1 MPSKVIVIPARMA
14 STRFPGKPLIDLCG
28 KPMVQWVYEKAISS
42 GAAERVL
49 IATPDQEIYDAATD
63 FGAEAVLTQN
73 DHPTGTDRI
82 AEVALK
88 VEADVYINV
97 QGDEPLIDPNTI
109 RAVATPFLDPSI
121 QMVSAFAS
129 LGKDFEPN
137 PAVVKVVTDLNG
149 MALYFSRFEI
159 PYPRSVRNAAL
170 KGHIGIYGY
179 RRDVLLTYPSWSQ
192 TPLELAESLEQLRFM
207 EHGVRIKMVEVQPSG
222 PGIDTPEQA
231 AEVREMMLK

>member
-1 MPSKVIVIPARMA
+1 MA

-28 KPMVQWVYEKAISS
+28 KPMIQWVYEKAVLS
-42 GAAERVL
+42 GAADRVI
-49 IATPDQEIYDAATD
+49 IATPDQQILDVAKN
-63 FGAEAVLTQN
+63 FGAEAILTRD

-82 AEVALK
+82 AEVALNIG
-88 VEADVYINV
+88 ADVYINV

-109 RAVATPFLDPSI
+109 RAVSEPFRESSV
-121 QMVSAFAS
+121 QMVSAWAALPREAES
-129 LGKDFEPN
+129 N
-137 PAVVKVVTDLNG
+137 PAIVKVVTDLGGN
-149 MALYFSRFEI
+149 ALYFSRHGI
-159 PYPRSVRNAAL
+159 PFPRSERTQSL

-179 RRDVLLTYPSWSQ
+179 RREVLTTYPSWSQ

-207 EHGVRIKMVEVQPSG
+207 EHGIRIRMVEVKPSG

>member
-1 MPSKVIVIPARMA
+1 
-14 STRFPGKPLIDLCG
+14 
-28 KPMVQWVYEKAISS
+28 MVQWVYEKAMLS

-49 IATPDQEIYDAATD
+49 IATPDQEIFEAAEG
-63 FGAEAVLTQN
+63 FGAEAVFTKN

-109 RAVATPFLDPSI
+109 RTVSSPFQDHSV
-121 QMVSAFAS
+121 QMVSAWAS
-129 LGKDFEPN
+129 LPGEAESN
-137 PAVVKVVTDLNG
+137 PAIVKVVTDLSGN
-149 MALYFSRFEI
+149 ALYFSRHGI
-159 PYPRSVRNAAL
+159 PFPRTDRAQPL

-179 RRDVLLTYPSWSQ
+179 RREVLLTYPSWSQ

-207 EHGVRIKMVEVQPSG
+207 ENGVRIRMVEVAPSG

-231 AEVREMMLK
+231 AEVREMLLK

>member
-1 MPSKVIVIPARMA
+1 MPSRVIVIPARMA

-28 KPMVQWVYEKAISS
+28 KPMVQWVYEKAMLS

-49 IATPDQEIYDAATD
+49 IATPDQEIFEAAEG
-63 FGAEAVLTQN
+63 FGAEAVFTKN

-109 RAVATPFLDPSI
+109 RTVSSPFQDHSV
-121 QMVSAFAS
+121 QMVSAWAS
-129 LGKDFEPN
+129 LPGEAESN
-137 PAVVKVVTDLNG
+137 PAIVKVVTDLSGN
-149 MALYFSRFEI
+149 ALYFSRHGI
-159 PYPRSVRNAAL
+159 PFPRTDRAQPL

-179 RRDVLLTYPSWSQ
+179 RREVLLTYPSWSQ

-207 EHGVRIKMVEVQPSG
+207 ENGVRIRMVEVAPSG

-231 AEVREMMLK
+231 AEVREMLLK